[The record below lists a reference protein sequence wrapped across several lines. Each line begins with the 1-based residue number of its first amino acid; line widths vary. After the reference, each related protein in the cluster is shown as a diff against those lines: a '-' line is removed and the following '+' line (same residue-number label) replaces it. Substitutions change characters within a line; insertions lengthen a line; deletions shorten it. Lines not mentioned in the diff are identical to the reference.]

1 MILPVYLYNHSIL
14 REKTNP
20 LNDMNDETQQF
31 IANMFETMAHANGI
45 GLAANQVGDNRS
57 IIVVDI
63 TDPEDDEPAQ
73 IPPTVFINPVIEKYS
88 EDLIDYEEGCLSVPK
103 FRDKVFRPDAVRVK
117 YLDKDMNEKI
127 IDAEGILARV
137 LQHEIDHLNGI
148 YFFDRLSAVRKTLA
162 QGKLRKIMRGDIIP
176 DYDYTLGDVKS

>member
-1 MILPVYLYNHSIL
+1 MILPVYLYNHAIL
-14 REKTNP
+14 REKTKP
-20 LNDMNDETQQF
+20 INDMNDEVQKF
-31 IANMFETMAHANGI
+31 IANMFDTMTQAYGI

-63 TDPEDDEPAQ
+63 TDPEDETPPQ
-73 IPPTVFINPVIEKYS
+73 IPPTVFINPIIEKYS

-117 YLDKDMNEKI
+117 YLDKDMNESI
-127 IDAEGILARV
+127 IEAEGILARV

-176 DYDYTLGDVKS
+176 DYEYMLGDS

>member
-14 REKTNP
+14 RKKTTP
-20 LNDMNDETQQF
+20 INDMNDDVQQF
-31 IANMFETMAHANGI
+31 ITNMFDTMAQAYGI
-45 GLAANQVGDNRS
+45 GLAANQVGDHRS

-63 TDPEDDEPAQ
+63 TDPEDETPPQ

-88 EDLIDYEEGCLSVPK
+88 DDLIDYEEGCLSVPK

-127 IDAEGILARV
+127 IEAEGILARV

-162 QGKLRKIMRGDIIP
+162 QGKLRKIMRGDIVP
-176 DYDYTLGDVKS
+176 DYEYILGES